1 MKIKCSKDDLLRG
14 LNSVYRAVSA
24 KNTIYGLGGI
34 LLQAEAGE
42 MIYKATDLE
51 IAIEYRDKNIE
62 IEEEG
67 SIIVPGRYFMEIAK
81 RLPDEEILFST
92 DGYSLYI
99 RYSGSEITVNGYDQ
113 EEFPAFP
120 QVTGEV
126 RGSFNL
132 ADFQKD
138 IKEVSIAGAYDE
150 SRPILTSVLFE
161 IEGPE
166 INMVATDTHRLAV
179 KKTVWQNT
187 GEKENAKALIPARVL
202 REIAKSSLDEDE
214 RMEVVIGE
222 SQISFSLGNTL
233 FISRLV
239 EGKFPNYQPVIPA
252 EEGFIAKA
260 EISVSHFIS
269 TLDRAA
275 VMVKDQAREKAG
287 RVKLTLENEN
297 LTVRSHNTDVGKMSE
312 AIPVFQEGQ
321 DLELVVNSRYFL
333 EFLAVVDSDTI
344 IIKFT
349 GPSTPIVM
357 IPKDEENYLYLALP
371 LRTQ

>member
-1 MKIKCSKDDLLRG
+1 MRIKCAKEDLLKG
-14 LNSVYRAVSA
+14 LHSVYRAVSA

-34 LLQAEAGE
+34 LLQAQAGE

-81 RLPDEEILFST
+81 RLPDEEITIFT
-92 DGYSLYI
+92 EGYCLYI

-113 EEFPAFP
+113 EEFPSFP

-126 RGSFNL
+126 RGAFRL
-132 ADFQKD
+132 EDFQRD
-138 IKEVSIAGAYDE
+138 IKEVSIAGAFDE

-161 IEGPE
+161 INGPE
-166 INMVATDTHRLAV
+166 ITMVSTDTHRLAL
-179 KKTVWQNT
+179 KNTVWQNK
-187 GEKENAKALIPARVL
+187 GEKETATALIPARVL

-214 RMEVVIGE
+214 FMEVVIGD
-222 SQISFSLGNTL
+222 SQISLSLGSTL

-239 EGKFPNYQPVIPA
+239 EGKFPNYRPVIPD
-252 EEGFIAKA
+252 ESKFIAQA
-260 EISVSHFIS
+260 EVSVSHFIS

-287 RVKLTLENEN
+287 KVKLILENEN
-297 LTVRSHNTDVGKMSE
+297 LTVYSHNADVGKISE
-312 AIPVFQEGQ
+312 SIPVFQEGE

-333 EFLAVVDSDTI
+333 ELLSVIESDSLV
-344 IIKFT
+344 IKFT
-349 GPSTPIVM
+349 GSSTPIVM
-357 IPKDEENYLYLALP
+357 VPKDEENYLYLALP
-371 LRTQ
+371 LKS